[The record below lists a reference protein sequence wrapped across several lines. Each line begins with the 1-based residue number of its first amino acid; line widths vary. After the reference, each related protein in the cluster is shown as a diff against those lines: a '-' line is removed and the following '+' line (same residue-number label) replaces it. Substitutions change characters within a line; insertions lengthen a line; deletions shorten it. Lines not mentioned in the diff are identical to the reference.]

1 MGWILWLVV
10 VIVVVIVVGVLLHV
24 WRVRRIVDTLHAPSS
39 QDNEPHRA
47 GATSFD
53 NALYEDG
60 SALADAA
67 RVDGATTCVIILYL
81 LFVCFSFTTIVCSF
95 DASMLPD

>member
-10 VIVVVIVVGVLLHV
+10 AIVVVIVVGVLLHV
-24 WRVRRIVDTLHAPSS
+24 WRVRRIVDTLHVPSS

-47 GATSFD
+47 GAASFD

-67 RVDGATTCVIILYL
+67 RVDGATTCVIIVPSVC
-81 LFVCFSFTTIVCSF
+81 LFHNY
-95 DASMLPD
+95 